1 MFLFGLYI
9 MHSSFAVKTQP
20 CVMYQIY
27 TWQLILPPTSSFGEI
42 CVDSDLVSV
51 LPYEWFL
58 WKELLVACSF
68 WKNLMIITKYYKS
81 REVSFLHL
89 FAVQA
94 PREEGGNPSGSTQV
108 WMVERH
114 VYKSYNMNPIQQW
127 QWFSPN
133 DWGGRRGGRKEH
145 IRGPGVFF
153 KLHPLAVFPLLVLP
167 SQFHDSEFWNLL
179 LRAI

>member
-1 MFLFGLYI
+1 

-20 CVMYQIY
+20 HVMYQIY

-42 CVDSDLVSV
+42 CADSNLVTV
-51 LPYEWFL
+51 LPYEWSF
-58 WKELLVACSF
+58 WEELLAACPF
-68 WKNLMIITKYYKS
+68 GKNWTIITKYYKS

-114 VYKSYNMNPIQQW
+114 VYKSYNTNPNLWI
-127 QWFSPN
+127 FSN
-133 DWGGRRGGRKEH
+133 DNDSYQMTEEEGEEGKMSLSEALVSFSNFIHW
-145 IRGPGVFF
+145 PFF
-153 KLHPLAVFPLLVLP
+153 LC
-167 SQFHDSEFWNLL
+167 
-179 LRAI
+179 